1 MDKIPKYRTKYL
13 IPQPKNIRPSQKDYN
28 KEYLVQKITQKTI
41 KFNENRQFGKDL
53 TNSIKENNHNNYN
66 NHTTKIV
73 KIINKNSNNNIYIKK
88 HSFASQASQKN
99 PQLKI
104 DKNDT
109 KIRENNSGL
118 ILNKRPDI
126 SSSQNNYRNNNNI
139 NHEYIPLHERTK
151 MLSSISFG
159 NNNNIRP
166 LSSVNNNFNS
176 MRLSNP
182 KSNVVYDNL
191 NNKNISI
198 YYNDNFHN
206 NNTKIE
212 MTHSNLDLV

>member
-118 ILNKRPDI
+118 ILNKRPDLKPKCDVLFQKYKVSNFDFPFLYNFFKTLNLTNLI
-126 SSSQNNYRNNNNI
+126 DNS
-139 NHEYIPLHERTK
+139 T
-151 MLSSISFG
+151 LSEI
-159 NNNNIRP
+159 
-166 LSSVNNNFNS
+166 
-176 MRLSNP
+176 
-182 KSNVVYDNL
+182 KS
-191 NNKNISI
+191 
-198 YYNDNFHN
+198 
-206 NNTKIE
+206 
-212 MTHSNLDLV
+212 